1 MTSGSDQ
8 PSCSA
13 SSIPIV
19 FLPSIRYGS
28 LSVDTSNQPSS
39 SARSRTMRPQS
50 SMRPSTRHVTAPWSS
65 ISERFTSGVSS
76 GQYTADSIPA
86 REA

>member
-1 MTSGSDQ
+1 MTSGSVQ

-13 SSIPIV
+13 SSNPIV

-28 LSVDTSNQPSS
+28 LRVDTSNQPSS

-50 SMRPSTRHVTAPWSS
+50 SMRPSTRQVTAPWSS
-65 ISERFTSGVSS
+65 ISERLTSGVSS
-76 GQYTADSIPA
+76 GQYTTDSIPA
-86 REA
+86 RAA